1 MVQLYPVE
9 ILKRHGL
16 YTDEVRTR
24 LGMIDAVMKKRWDD
38 PVLRDNLTR
47 EQIEQMKSQ
56 PPVQSGGALSIPS
69 GFLDKAKE
77 LTSMPAA
84 KEIASEAVD
93 FSKITGANP
102 LKGNLGDLKGMAGN
116 LGDLKGMAGN
126 LGDLKGMAEGKAQGL
141 MSKVT
146 NFKDM
151 AEGKV
156 GSLMSKATNFK
167 DMAEGR
173 LDAAKGKLDGLKSS
187 FGDLKNMASGKFD
200 SPLSAADDSPEA
212 MERRQAVSA
221 KIGEFADKVPGVGYV
236 KNKLPG
242 QIVKGLGNT
251 LNINKSDGFLTMV
264 VKWFLNLISTIIGS
278 PLWPTYIRAL
288 FGINFI
294 LAYAQTM
301 PIFGGL
307 IQAALEMTT
316 FVITTTG
323 TTILSL
329 GNMGGPV
336 GHIIG
341 LMFASIFFI
350 LSALI
355 SYSRQ
360 QFTDALIVSANLI
373 PFVGMPI
380 SAALQRA
387 DIAASKLTEAAKKV
401 HNSFL
406 DLVAAVFDIKGKV
419 HTGGIRFSRRRKNTK
434 KWRTRRSR
442 FGRL

>member
-1 MVQLYPVE
+1 MVQLDPVE
-9 ILKRHGL
+9 ILKKHGL

-38 PVLRDNLTR
+38 PVLKDNLTR

-69 GFLDKAKE
+69 GFLSKAKE
-77 LTSMPAA
+77 LASMPAA

-102 LKGNLGDLKGMAGN
+102 LKDKVEGLKGMAG
-116 LGDLKGMAGN
+116 K
-126 LGDLKGMAEGKAQGL
+126 LGDLKGMAEGKVQGL
-141 MSKVT
+141 MSKADELKSKAA
-146 NFKDM
+146 NFK
-151 AEGKV
+151 E
-156 GSLMSKATNFK
+156 
-167 DMAEGR
+167 MAEGR
-173 LDAAKGKLDGLKSS
+173 LDAAKGKLEGLKSS
-187 FGDLKNMASGKFD
+187 FGDLKSMASGKFD
-200 SPLSAADDSPEA
+200 SPLSASDDSPEA
-212 MERRQAVSA
+212 MERRAAVTS
-221 KIGEFADKVPGVGYV
+221 KIGEIADKLPGVGYV
-236 KNKLPG
+236 KNKMTG
-242 QIVKGLGNT
+242 DVVRGLGNT
-251 LNINKSDGFLTMV
+251 LNINKSDGFLTMI

-278 PLWPTYIRAL
+278 PMWPTYIRAL

-301 PIFGGL
+301 PIFGGI

-406 DLVAAVFDIKGKV
+406 DLVATVFDIRGRV

-442 FGRL
+442 FARL

>member
-1 MVQLYPVE
+1 
-9 ILKRHGL
+9 
-16 YTDEVRTR
+16 
-24 LGMIDAVMKKRWDD
+24 
-38 PVLRDNLTR
+38 
-47 EQIEQMKSQ
+47 
-56 PPVQSGGALSIPS
+56 
-69 GFLDKAKE
+69 
-77 LTSMPAA
+77 
-84 KEIASEAVD
+84 
-93 FSKITGANP
+93 
-102 LKGNLGDLKGMAGN
+102 
-116 LGDLKGMAGN
+116 
-126 LGDLKGMAEGKAQGL
+126 
-141 MSKVT
+141 
-146 NFKDM
+146 
-151 AEGKV
+151 
-156 GSLMSKATNFK
+156 
-167 DMAEGR
+167 
-173 LDAAKGKLDGLKSS
+173 
-187 FGDLKNMASGKFD
+187 
-200 SPLSAADDSPEA
+200 
-212 MERRQAVSA
+212 MERRAAVSA

-242 QIVKGLGNT
+242 QLVKGLGNT
-251 LNINKSDGFLTMV
+251 LNINKSDGFITMI

-278 PLWPTYIRAL
+278 PMWPTYIRAL

-301 PIFGGL
+301 PIFGGI

-329 GNMGGPV
+329 GNMGGPA

-373 PFVGMPI
+373 PFVGAPI

-442 FGRL
+442 FARL

>member
-1 MVQLYPVE
+1 MVQLDPVE

-24 LGMIDAVMKKRWDD
+24 LAMIDAVMKKRWDD
-38 PVLRDNLTR
+38 PALKNNLTR
-47 EQIEQMKSQ
+47 EQIEQMASQ

-69 GFLDKAKE
+69 GFLSKAKE
-77 LTSMPAA
+77 LASMPEA

-102 LKGNLGDLKGMAGN
+102 LKDKVEGLKGMAEGKLGDLKGMAGK
-116 LGDLKGMAGN
+116 LGDLKG
-126 LGDLKGMAEGKAQGL
+126 
-141 MSKVT
+141 
-146 NFKDM
+146 
-151 AEGKV
+151 
-156 GSLMSKATNFK
+156 
-167 DMAEGR
+167 MAEGR
-173 LDAAKGKLDGLKSS
+173 LDAAKGKLEGLKSS
-187 FGDLKNMASGKFD
+187 FGNLKNMASGKFD
-200 SPLSAADDSPEA
+200 SPLGAADDSPEA
-212 MERRQAVSA
+212 MERRAAVSS

-242 QIVKGLGNT
+242 QLVKGLGNT
-251 LNINKSDGFLTMV
+251 LNINKSDGFLTMI

-278 PLWPTYIRAL
+278 PMWPTYIRAL

-301 PIFGGL
+301 PIFGGI
-307 IQAALEMTT
+307 IQAALEITT

-406 DLVAAVFDIKGKV
+406 DLVATVFDIKGKV

-434 KWRTRRSR
+434 KWKTRRSR
-442 FGRL
+442 FARL

>member
-1 MVQLYPVE
+1 MVQLDPVE
-9 ILKRHGL
+9 ILKKHGL

-38 PVLRDNLTR
+38 PVLKDNLTR
-47 EQIEQMKSQ
+47 EQIEQMESQ

-102 LKGNLGDLKGMAGN
+102 LKDKLGDLKGMTG
-116 LGDLKGMAGN
+116 K
-126 LGDLKGMAEGKAQGL
+126 LGDLKGMAEGKL
-141 MSKVT
+141 
-146 NFKDM
+146 
-151 AEGKV
+151 
-156 GSLMSKATNFK
+156 
-167 DMAEGR
+167 
-173 LDAAKGKLDGLKSS
+173 
-187 FGDLKNMASGKFD
+187 GDLKGMTGKLGDLKGMASGKFG
-200 SPLSAADDSPEA
+200 STLGAADDSPEA
-212 MERRQAVSA
+212 MERRAAVSA

-242 QIVKGLGNT
+242 QLVKGLGNT
-251 LNINKSDGFLTMV
+251 LNINKSDGFITMI

-278 PLWPTYIRAL
+278 PMWPTYIRAL

-301 PIFGGL
+301 PIFGGI

-329 GNMGGPV
+329 GNMGGPA

-373 PFVGMPI
+373 PFVGAPI

-442 FGRL
+442 FARL